1 MSQIQSI
8 HEDLKRL
15 KRRAPQ
21 QSRLGTLVETLASIA
36 IGFVVSLVITAVV
49 LPAYGHH
56 ITVADN
62 LQITAIFTVASIARG
77 YWVRRW
83 FNWLA
88 GRV

>member
-1 MSQIQSI
+1 M
-8 HEDLKRL
+8 
-15 KRRAPQ
+15 
-21 QSRLGTLVETLASIA
+21 GTLVETLASIA